1 MQMEYWCINRDEIV
15 VYPWLFV
22 STNKFS
28 LWVINPK
35 SLLLIRKPYCSK
47 STALP
52 TIFSLP
58 LCPFVMEKQQQEEE
72 PLSLNSDLKKQETV
86 LCEECKEK
94 PSKYKCPGCSVR
106 SCSLNC
112 VKAHK
117 QRASCSG
124 KRSQTH
130 FVPLSQFDDNLL
142 LSGTSLSLPV
152 SLCSM
157 KECLLSLV
165 CGRIVNFPC
174 WDGFFSW
181 VFFFGWMVSWCFSTL
196 GYSIENCG
204 FYLIILLWSSFC
216 KFGAFFSLFDQ
227 ANWLDGNLH
236 ILMLPAIDYNL
247 LEEIKRVADS
257 ARRTRTKLHPH
268 PPYSRFPPHRQDLK
282 RAAARRRT
290 KLLFLPNGMSKREK
304 NQTQYDP
311 RFVWWKLILLE
322 SCWYLFVT

>member
-22 STNKFS
+22 STNKFC

-35 SLLLIRKPYCSK
+35 SLLLIRKPYCSN

-52 TIFSLP
+52 TILYLP

-106 SCSLNC
+106 SCSLDC

-152 SLCSM
+152 SFCSM
-157 KECLLSLV
+157 KECFLSLV
-165 CGRIVNFPC
+165 CGRIVIFPC
-174 WDGFFSW
+174 LDGFFSW
-181 VFFFGWMVSWCFSTL
+181 VF
-196 GYSIENCG
+196 
-204 FYLIILLWSSFC
+204 
-216 KFGAFFSLFDQ
+216 SLFF
-227 ANWLDGNLH
+227 W
-236 ILMLPAIDYNL
+236 M
-247 LEEIKRVADS
+247 
-257 ARRTRTKLHPH
+257 
-268 PPYSRFPPHRQDLK
+268 
-282 RAAARRRT
+282 
-290 KLLFLPNGMSKREK
+290 NG
-304 NQTQYDP
+304 
-311 RFVWWKLILLE
+311 FVVFFYFGL
-322 SCWYLFVT
+322 